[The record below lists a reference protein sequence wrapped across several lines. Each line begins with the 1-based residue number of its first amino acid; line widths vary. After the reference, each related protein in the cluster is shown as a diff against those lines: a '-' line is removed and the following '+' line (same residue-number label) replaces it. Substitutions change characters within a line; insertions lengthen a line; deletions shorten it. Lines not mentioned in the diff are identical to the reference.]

1 MGSFLFSFVY
11 CYFKQTL
18 YLFYPDIP
26 QEAIPVKGIYNKIR
40 SIEVLKSGKKVPYK
54 VIGGAPWLHV
64 PGVLWIDLKPEDT
77 DPNMTVIKIEL
88 DGTLQLYRGAGQAIT
103 EN

>member
-1 MGSFLFSFVY
+1 M
-11 CYFKQTL
+11 
-18 YLFYPDIP
+18 
-26 QEAIPVKGIYNKIR
+26 
-40 SIEVLKSGKKVPYK
+40 PYK